1 VSTIRTPHTISA
13 PAFSPTERTY
23 LWLLLPAV
31 LVLALTVLV
40 PLALLFRNSLY
51 QWQFSKPWL
60 TGFVGVSN
68 FREMLMDSRFG
79 ESIWR
84 AFLFIGATVLI
95 ELGLALSL
103 AELLSVRARG
113 LALLKSALLLPMV
126 LPPIVVGIM
135 WRVMYHPTLGIINY
149 FLRLLRL
156 DRAWL
161 AEPGLA
167 LPALIAVDVWQWT
180 PFLLLMFLAG
190 YAAIPQEF
198 YEAAQVDGAN
208 RWHRFRYVTFP
219 LLRALIVVGI
229 LFRTVDGMKVFPTI
243 HIMTE
248 GGPGNATEVMNY
260 YAYKVAWRERHHER
274 RFHWPGDHG
283 QAHGGEHPSPGIQ
296 GIRLRRGSRRL
307 QGAGR

>member
-1 VSTIRTPHTISA
+1 VPTIRAAHSTSA
-13 PAFSPTERTY
+13 RFSPTERTY
-23 LWLLLPAV
+23 IWLLLPAV

-51 QWQFSKPWL
+51 HWQFSKPWL
-60 TGFVGVSN
+60 TGFLGFGN
-68 FREMLMDSRFG
+68 YREMMTDQRFVA
-79 ESIWR
+79 SIWR
-84 AFLFIGATVLI
+84 AFIFISATALV

-113 LALLKSALLLPMV
+113 LSFLKSALLLPMV

-135 WRVMYHPTLGIINY
+135 WRIMLHPTLGIINY
-149 FLRLLRL
+149 FLRFLGL

-161 AEPGLA
+161 AEPDLA

-190 YAAIPQEF
+190 YAAIPQEY

-219 LLRALIVVGI
+219 LLRALIVIGV

-260 YAYKVAWRERHHER
+260 YTYKVA
-274 RFHWPGDHG
+274 FAYTNIGYSS
-283 QAHGGEHPSPGIQ
+283 ALSFVMFLIAIVVSIAL
-296 GIRLRRGSRRL
+296 IRSARRL
-307 QGAGR
+307 GAAV